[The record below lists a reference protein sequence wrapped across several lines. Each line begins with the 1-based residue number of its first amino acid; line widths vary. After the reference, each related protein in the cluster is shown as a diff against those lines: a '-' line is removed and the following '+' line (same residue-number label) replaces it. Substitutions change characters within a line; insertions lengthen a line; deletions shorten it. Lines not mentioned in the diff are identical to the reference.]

1 MLHQGSK
8 NHLTT
13 AISFGKY
20 DEKKQS
26 NKRREVKPSLVELF
40 STDAPFSGIF
50 LSIKRPS

>member
-13 AISFGKY
+13 AISF

-40 STDAPFSGIF
+40 LTDAPFSGIF